1 MYAAAGALLAVI
13 ARRTSGRGQHV
24 DASGQQSMVTV
35 HPPAP
40 VFADVAH
47 EEHMR
52 LGPNLLGRSIV
63 GARFRNIWPCAD
75 GHVSFA
81 IQGGP
86 IGRHTG
92 RMLVAWMKERS
103 FDAPRFRAIDWEAFD
118 NRTLSQADVD
128 ALEAEAGAFFLTLR
142 KREFFDA
149 VIARNM
155 LGYPVADAAD
165 IYADEQLR
173 ARAFWQDVAIDGT
186 TLTFPGGF
194 ALFDGERPGI
204 KRPAPRLGE
213 HQQELLG
220 VVRT

>member
-1 MYAAAGALLAVI
+1 
-13 ARRTSGRGQHV
+13 
-24 DASGQQSMVTV
+24 MVTV

-40 VFADVAH
+40 VFADVAR

-63 GARFRNIWPCAD
+63 GARFRNVWPCAD
-75 GHVSFA
+75 GHVAFA

-92 RMLVAWMKERS
+92 RELAAWMAERS
-103 FDAPRFRAIDWEAFD
+103 YAAPRFRATDWDAFD

-128 ALEAEAGAFFLTLR
+128 ALEAEVGGFLRTLNKDAFF
-142 KREFFDA
+142 EG

-165 IYADEQLR
+165 IYDDEQLR
-173 ARAFWQDVAIDGT
+173 ARAFWQDVAIGGA

-194 ALFDGERPGI
+194 ALFDGERPWI
-204 KRPAPRLGE
+204 RRAPPRLGE
-213 HQQELLG
+213 HQRDVLG
-220 VVRT
+220 SARR